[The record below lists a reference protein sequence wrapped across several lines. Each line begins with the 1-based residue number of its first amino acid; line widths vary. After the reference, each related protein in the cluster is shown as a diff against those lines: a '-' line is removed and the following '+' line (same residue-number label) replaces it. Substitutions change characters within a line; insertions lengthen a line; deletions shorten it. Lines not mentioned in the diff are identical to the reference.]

1 MKKIKSFLLALIIP
15 TLTIGQTID
24 SSNKAQINP
33 VLLYNTMGQVADTA
47 TQLYVYPSVT
57 VANGTVTITAV
68 LQNKTGGGISQP
80 ISYTSTPAEY
90 DAWDS
95 EEYLF
100 NLANKR
106 IYGNRLTFK

>member
-1 MKKIKSFLLALIIP
+1 MKKLIAILALIP
-15 TLTIGQTID
+15 TIAFGQTVD

-33 VLLYNTMGQVADTA
+33 VLLYNTMGQVSDTA
-47 TQLYVYPSVT
+47 TQLYIYTAVT

-68 LQNKTGGGISQP
+68 LQNASGGGIAQP
-80 ISYTSTPAEY
+80 ITYTSTPAEY

-100 NLANKR
+100 RLANKK
-106 IYGNRLTFK
+106 IYGNQLTFK